1 MRPFEHLTLCA
12 LRTLS
17 CILCVLSFM
26 ETVHAQSSRAI
37 HWMGAELGL
46 SNNTIQGLAVDKR
59 GFIWVSTDDGLN
71 KFDGNGFRVFR
82 KSKLKTNTLP
92 ANELNGL
99 ADDATDPL
107 LWIAT
112 QRDGLCCYDYDSHR
126 FTTYKHSDDEG
137 SIVDNS
143 ITSVFNS
150 RDGNIWLTSYWG
162 GLDCYDKKNRRFV
175 HYNRKTVPSLA
186 DQQLWTMAEDADGT
200 LYLGHVSHGFTVLNP
215 HTRKADNY
223 LPSDLP
229 GSIAGTEVRTI
240 LCDSYGNVWI
250 GSNYGLSLYNKDTH
264 TFFNFGAV
272 SKTLGSRINDIKQI
286 SPHEIWL
293 ATNHSYIVVLTVNG
307 KVRQPETVPVR
318 YILVDKTLPSN
329 NMTRINCLLRD
340 RSGNVWGGTREQ
352 GLVFLSHCE
361 PLFNTLRYSSDVSI
375 RNRLWSKPADGIGF
389 DSSGRMYVGS
399 HGDGVGIYEQ
409 GLFYEDFNKHNGR
422 FDYNYV
428 TNVFCDSQG
437 DLWIGAS
444 PQGVHLLRKGEKQP
458 REVQGCSEARFFS
471 ESDGMIYAGTSEGV
485 YVINRAT
492 AQVVNRFKCDVPYV
506 WAVVTDA
513 SNRIWMGTFGGGL
526 YILDNTGKQLRHY
539 ITDGGFPSNSVFDIC
554 CASDGTVYV
563 ATGEGVASFAPGQI
577 DRYTLWDETKGLD
590 NDCIHSVIEDR
601 QHNVWMATNNGLSC
615 LLLATGQFINFGNS
629 ENVPRT
635 FCDASRAM
643 APNGWLYFGS
653 SEGICYFNPSY
664 VLGQKEQPRAVITRL
679 MIPLPSTIRN
689 YADSVIY
696 IDGSV
701 SECRLHYTE
710 STFSIEFAAADF
722 ALSHQMEF
730 EYCMKGLDDNWH
742 AADDNN
748 RVNFA
753 GLSPGSYVFQLR
765 SRMHNQPWGD
775 SVQELAIII
784 APPFWLTWWAKLFYA
799 LLVAAIVF
807 TIMFFWKRKMQLET
821 QVNTERQNTERQ
833 KLFNEERM
841 TFYTN
846 ITHELR
852 TPLTLIIG
860 PLEDMLNAGN
870 LPEKESGRIALIRK
884 QAQRLLSLV
893 NRMLE
898 FRKVETG
905 NRQLKLSR
913 RDVCQIVSEVYYKY
927 ETLNSNP
934 ELTFRLHLAP
944 AHLPMLVDAEVLT
957 IILDNLISN
966 AVKYTPS
973 GTITVSLAQHTDASP
988 LPNRSGAVEIKVT
1001 DTGYGMS
1008 AEACKRIFER
1018 YYQVGGEHQA
1028 EGSGIGMSLAQS
1040 LTTLHKGTLSVES
1053 EEGKGSCFTLCLPI
1067 SDSLSD
1073 SVYEGQVEEPEEGYA
1088 TEVPIEPPV
1097 IDDNKPTL
1105 LVVDDNHDIR
1115 QFVAETFAEEF
1126 NIVQAANGQQA
1137 LEEARRYMPSIVVS
1151 DVMMPVMNGVEF
1163 CRHLKSEL
1171 QTSHIPVIL
1180 LTAKVGMC
1188 EQEAGYNAGADSYI
1202 PKPFTS
1208 TLIRSRVFNIVEQRR
1223 MLSEMFT
1230 STRQLPVAGEEA
1242 QHIISEIER
1251 KHEMLMESI
1260 GEIDRRFIERISKYI
1275 EDNISSEDVDVGNLA
1290 QQMSMS
1296 TSSLYR
1302 KLKGLTGLSPKEFI
1316 TKQKMTHAER
1326 LMLRGEMS
1334 ISEVGYSVG
1343 YNQLAS
1349 FRKAFKDEFG
1359 LLPSEYLDRIKQP
1372 SA

>member
-1 MRPFEHLTLCA
+1 MKPIKHLVPCAAQRTLLCI
-12 LRTLS
+12 LSILS
-17 CILCVLSFM
+17 CIGY
-26 ETVHAQSSRAI
+26 VHAQSSRSI
-37 HWMGAELGL
+37 HWMGAEQGL
-46 SNNTIQGLAVDKR
+46 SNNTIQGLAIDKH
-59 GFIWVSTDDGLN
+59 GFIWASTDDGLN

-82 KSKLKTNTLP
+82 KSKLTNNSLP

-99 ADDATDPL
+99 ADDATEPL

-112 QRDGLCCYDYDSHR
+112 QRDGLCCYDYHR
-126 FTTYKHSDDEG
+126 HLFTTYKHVDDDEG

-150 RDGNIWLTSYWG
+150 RDGNLWLTSYWG
-162 GLDCYDKKNRRFV
+162 GLDYYDKKKRCFV
-175 HYNRKTVPSLA
+175 HYNRKTIPSLS
-186 DQQLWTMAEDADGT
+186 DQQLWTMAEDTDGT
-200 LYLGHVSHGFTVLNP
+200 LYLGHVSHGLTVLDAR
-215 HTRKADNY
+215 TKKAVNY
-223 LPSDLP
+223 MPSAQP
-229 GSIAGTEVRTI
+229 GAFVGTEVCAI

-264 TFFNFGAV
+264 TFFNFGEI
-272 SKTLGSRINDIKQI
+272 SKTLGSKINDIKQI

-293 ATNHSYIVVLTVNG
+293 ATNHSYIAVLTVNG
-307 KVRQPETVPVR
+307 KVKQPQNIPVR

-329 NMTRINCLLRD
+329 NMTRIKCLLRD
-340 RSGNVWGGTREQ
+340 SAGSVWAGTREQ

-361 PLFNTLRYSSDVSI
+361 PLFNMLRYSSDVSI
-375 RNRLWSKPADGIGF
+375 RNRLWSKPADGIAF
-389 DSSGRMYVGS
+389 DSSDRMFVGS

-409 GLFYEDFNKHNGR
+409 GLFCEDFNNHNGR

-444 PQGVHLLRKGEKQP
+444 PQGVHLLRKDRKRP
-458 REVQGCSEARFFS
+458 DEVQGCSEARFFS
-471 ESDGMIYAGTSEGV
+471 EADGKIYAGTSEGV

-492 AQVVNRFKCDVPYV
+492 AQVINRFTCDVPYV
-506 WAVVTDA
+506 WAVVTDPA
-513 SNRIWMGTFGGGL
+513 NRIWMGTFGGGL
-526 YILDNTGKQLRHY
+526 YILDSTGKQLRHFT
-539 ITDGGFPSNSVFDIC
+539 TDGGFPSNSVFDIC
-554 CASDGTVYV
+554 LAADGTVYA
-563 ATGEGVASFAPGQI
+563 ATGEGMVSFPPGQT
-577 DRYTLWDETKGLD
+577 DHYALWDETRGLD
-590 NDCIHSVIEDR
+590 NNCIHSVIEDR
-601 QHNVWMATNNGLSC
+601 QHHLWMATNNGLSC
-615 LLLATGQFINFGNS
+615 LLKTGEIINFGNS
-629 ENVPRT
+629 ENIPRT
-635 FCDASRAM
+635 FCTASRAM
-643 APNGWLYFGS
+643 AHNGWLYFGA
-653 SEGICYFNPSY
+653 SEGICYFNPSF
-664 VLGQKEQPRAVITRL
+664 VLGQKEQPKAVITRL
-679 MIPLPSTIRN
+679 LIPRLSSSLRN
-689 YADSVIY
+689 NPDSVIY
-696 IDGSV
+696 IDGQLQK
-701 SECRLHYTE
+701 CRLHYAE
-710 STFSIEFAAADF
+710 STFSIEFAAADY
-722 ALSHQMEF
+722 ALTHQIEF
-730 EYCMKGLDDNWH
+730 EYRMQGLDDNWH

-748 RVNFA
+748 RVTFA
-753 GLSPGSYVFQLR
+753 GLSPGSYIFQLR

-775 SVQELAIII
+775 NIQELTITI
-784 APPFWLTWWAKLFYA
+784 APPFWLTWWAKLLYA
-799 LLVAAIVF
+799 LVVAAIIL

-821 QVNTERQNTERQ
+821 QVNAERQNTERQ

-860 PLEDMLNAGN
+860 PLEDLLNAGN
-870 LPEKESGRIALIRK
+870 LPEKENSRIALIRK
-884 QAQRLLSLV
+884 QAQRLLELV

-905 NRQLKLSR
+905 NRQLKVKQ

-934 ELTFRLHLAP
+934 ELSFRLHLAP

-966 AVKYTPS
+966 AVKYTPA
-973 GTITVSLAQHTDASP
+973 GTITVSLSQQTEAEGS
-988 LPNRSGAVEIKVT
+988 NVSIKVS
-1001 DTGYGMS
+1001 DTGHGMTP
-1008 AEACKRIFER
+1008 EASKRVFER
-1018 YYQVGGEHQA
+1018 YYQAGGEHQA
-1028 EGSGIGMSLAQS
+1028 EGSGIGLSLAQS
-1040 LTTLHKGTLSVES
+1040 LAALHKGKLTVES
-1053 EEGKGSCFTLCLPI
+1053 EEGKGSCFTLSLPVSNCLPDSAYVSP
-1067 SDSLSD
+1067 SDESD
-1073 SVYEGQVEEPEEGYA
+1073 EGDIV
-1088 TEVPIEPPV
+1088 EVPITPPV

-1137 LEEARRYMPSIVVS
+1137 LEEARRYMPTIVVS

-1171 QTSHIPVIL
+1171 QTSHIPIIL
-1180 LTAKVGMC
+1180 LTAKVGMQD
-1188 EQEAGYNAGADSYI
+1188 QEAGYNAGADSYI

-1223 MLSEMFT
+1223 MLSQMFT
-1230 STRQLPVAGEEA
+1230 SARQLPVAGEEP
-1242 QHIISEIER
+1242 QHMISEIER
-1251 KHEMLMESI
+1251 KREMLMESI

-1275 EDNISSEDVDVGNLA
+1275 EENISSEDVDVSNLA
-1290 QQMSMS
+1290 QQMGMS

-1316 TKQKMTHAER
+1316 TKLKMTHAER
-1326 LMLRGEMS
+1326 LMLSGGMS

-1349 FRKAFKDEFG
+1349 FRKAFKDEYG